1 MVPRWTKWSPGGQL
15 EWTLHFWRFLD
26 FSFTIESVATP
37 QGSPLL
43 STHSMR
49 PEINQKSK
57 YSIQCGFTCVVT
69 CHVTSLNIQVNQS
82 QNEKLNN
89 YFTIKEQISQS
100 KKCMAKYIDKYVF
113 ISILYIYTST
123 VQVYIYKYSPSI
135 YLQVQSFCILTLLV
149 EERFVSCV
157 ESTRLR
163 RGALW
168 L

>member
-1 MVPRWTKWSPGGQL
+1 M

-37 QGSPLL
+37 QGIPLL

-89 YFTIKEQISQS
+89 YSTIKEQISQS

-123 VQVYIYKYSPSI
+123 VQVYIYKYSHFAFSRYWSRKDLWAALSQPGWGEALSG
-135 YLQVQSFCILTLLV
+135 CN
-149 EERFVSCV
+149 
-157 ESTRLR
+157 ESASKLKFSTIITDD
-163 RGALW
+163 
-168 L
+168 